1 MSLLRSPKMLGFL
14 LGLTGFIAVL
24 LAPVFSTFT
33 TVASG
38 AVLAS
43 GSSLDPLALASSMQ
57 VVLALLLLMVVWWI
71 TEAVPL
77 PVTALLP
84 AVLLPFLHVTGLQGA
99 SVVEF
104 TGKYT
109 LSHYAHPVIYLF
121 LGGFLLAAAMQK
133 WGLDR
138 RLTLWLLTRGNLANS
153 PAGTLLAVMGV
164 TAFLSMWISNTAT
177 AAMML
182 PLGLGILSAMG
193 SGSPGYRK
201 ALMLGIAWA
210 ASIGGVGTVIGTP
223 PNAIA
228 LGILQST
235 FADDPA
241 FHRITFLDWLSFG
254 IPFVVVM
261 IPVAW
266 ALLVLT
272 SRAGFTAAGNV
283 REMLVRERDGLGPL
297 SAGERG
303 TISVFLLAVVLWISN
318 PFWNVIL
325 PSGLARQLA
334 WIDEFSIGLT
344 AGVLLFLIPVD
355 VKKRVFLLEWKDAA
369 FVDWG
374 TLLLFGGG
382 IALSDAMFRCGLAT
396 WLGTAF
402 TGMIGSPSPVVMV
415 FCVVA
420 FMGML
425 TEVTSNTAVTT
436 MMVPVVISMAL
447 RAGTDPATLAVAA
460 AVGASMAFM
469 LPVATPP
476 NALVYATG
484 HVTVRDMVK
493 HGLVLEIVG
502 WFLTVGLLL
511 LFADVVFGVLRF

>member
-1 MSLLRSPKMLGFL
+1 VVG
-14 LGLTGFIAVL
+14 VH
-24 LAPVFSTFT
+24 
-33 TVASG
+33 G
-38 AVLAS
+38 AA
-43 GSSLDPLALASSMQ
+43 
-57 VVLALLLLMVVWWI
+57 
-71 TEAVPL
+71 
-77 PVTALLP
+77 
-84 AVLLPFLHVTGLQGA
+84 
-99 SVVEF
+99 VVEF

-121 LGGFLLAAAMQK
+121 FGGFLLAAAMQK

-164 TAFLSMWISNTAT
+164 TAFLSMWVSNTAT

-193 SGSPGYRK
+193 SGSPGYRT

-228 LGILQST
+228 LGILQTT
-235 FADDPA
+235 FAGDPA
-241 FHRITFLDWLSFG
+241 FHRITFLHWLSFG

-261 IPVAW
+261 IPAAW
-266 ALLVLT
+266 FLLVLVSKT
-272 SRAGFTAAGNV
+272 GFSPGGNV
-283 REMLVRERDGLGPL
+283 REMLARERDGQGPL
-297 SAGERG
+297 STGERR
-303 TISVFLLAVVLWISN
+303 TISIFLLAVVFWISN
-318 PFWNVIL
+318 PFWDTIL
-325 PSGLARQLA
+325 PSGLARQLV
-334 WIDEFSIGLT
+334 WIDEFSIGLM
-344 AGVLLFLIPVD
+344 AGVLLFLVPVD
-355 VKKRVFLLEWKDAA
+355 LKKRVFLLEWKDTA

-396 WLGTAF
+396 WLGTVF
-402 TGMIGSPSPVVMV
+402 TGMIGSPSPIVMV
-415 FCVVA
+415 FFVVA
-420 FMGML
+420 FVGML

-436 MMVPVVISMAL
+436 MMVPVLISMAM
-447 RAGTDPATLAVAA
+447 RTGGDPSTLAVAA
-460 AVGASMAFM
+460 ACGASLAFM

-493 HGLVLEIVG
+493 HGFMIEILG
-502 WFLTVGLLL
+502 WFITVGILLV
-511 LFADVVFGVLRF
+511 FADRVFGVIRF